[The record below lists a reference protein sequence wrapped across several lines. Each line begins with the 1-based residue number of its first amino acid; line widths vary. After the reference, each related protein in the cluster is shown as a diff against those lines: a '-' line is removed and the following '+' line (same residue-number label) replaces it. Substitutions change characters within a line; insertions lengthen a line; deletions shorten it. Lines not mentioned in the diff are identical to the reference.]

1 MRTTIRKSIHAT
13 LLWLMALAFPANLC
27 GQTIVEASIDTASI
41 LVGEQV
47 QVKLQCTTNAST
59 AVVFPTYQPTQ
70 EIMPGVEVVSNGR
83 TDTLKLNDGKR
94 IQLVRRYTITSFDSA
109 LYSLP
114 PFEVMVGGQKMHS
127 RGTVG
132 LKVSTIPVDTVH
144 VDQIKAPKGTLD
156 QPFEWEWT
164 NTLLML
170 LAWLMAGASM
180 AMWMRFSNPKLIT
193 RRVVVRPPTPPHITA
208 VENINQIKQQAE
220 MDQKAYY
227 MQLTDALRTYIEG
240 RFGFSAKEMTTTEIV
255 SRLTSSNDTAAL
267 EELKNVLTTADL
279 VKFAKLAP
287 SQNDKDHN
295 LMQALD
301 FVQTTKVVPAKIEA
315 PKVEFVSLSDKKQQR
330 MRMLLLFGALTTM
343 VLAMLLTFWVT
354 QF

>member
-1 MRTTIRKSIHAT
+1 
-13 LLWLMALAFPANLC
+13 MALAFPANLC

-47 QVKLQCTTNAST
+47 QVKLKCTTNAST

-343 VLAMLLTFWVT
+343 VLAMLLTFWVI